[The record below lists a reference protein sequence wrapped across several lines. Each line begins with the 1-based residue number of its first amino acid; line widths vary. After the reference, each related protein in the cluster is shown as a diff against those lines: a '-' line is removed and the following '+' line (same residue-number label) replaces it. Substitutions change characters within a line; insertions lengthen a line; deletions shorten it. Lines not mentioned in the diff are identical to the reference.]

1 MNTYILSAI
10 RCPALRGRKGP
21 ILVLISGYMTDLMI
35 ESDDL
40 ARPLA
45 RTITSAATG
54 SPEKAAAWKQRS
66 LEVLA

>member
-1 MNTYILSAI
+1 M
-10 RCPALRGRKGP
+10 GP

-40 ARPLA
+40 ASPLA